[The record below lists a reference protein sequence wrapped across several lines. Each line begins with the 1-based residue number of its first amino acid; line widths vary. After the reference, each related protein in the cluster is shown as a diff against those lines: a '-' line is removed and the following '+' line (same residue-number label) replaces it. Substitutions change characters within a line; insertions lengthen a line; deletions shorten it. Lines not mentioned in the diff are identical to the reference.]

1 MKPKVIAFVPIKLNS
16 QRLPKKNL
24 LPLGDHSLCWYIFKS
39 LLKVN
44 DIDDVYVFCS
54 DEEIKK
60 HVPHGVKFLK
70 RNTYLDGDKVKGNEI
85 YQSFI
90 ELVDSDIYILAHTTS
105 PFILNETIENALSK
119 VINNYFDSA
128 FSVQKKQTFAWYNGK
143 PINYE
148 LNQIPRTQDISPVF
162 IETSGFFIFK
172 KQIFVNYGRRIG
184 FNPFLQEVN
193 EFEAVDIDTRADYEY
208 ALKIYQNEFIKSV

>member
-70 RNTYLDGDKVKGNEI
+70 TKYL
-85 YQSFI
+85 
-90 ELVDSDIYILAHTTS
+90 
-105 PFILNETIENALSK
+105 
-119 VINNYFDSA
+119 
-128 FSVQKKQTFAWYNGK
+128 
-143 PINYE
+143 
-148 LNQIPRTQDISPVF
+148 PRW
-162 IETSGFFIFK
+162 
-172 KQIFVNYGRRIG
+172 
-184 FNPFLQEVN
+184 
-193 EFEAVDIDTRADYEY
+193 
-208 ALKIYQNEFIKSV
+208 